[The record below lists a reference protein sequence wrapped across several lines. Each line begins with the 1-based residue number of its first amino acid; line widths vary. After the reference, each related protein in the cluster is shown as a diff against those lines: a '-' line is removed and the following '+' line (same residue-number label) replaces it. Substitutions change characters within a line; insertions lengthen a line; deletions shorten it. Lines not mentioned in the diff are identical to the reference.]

1 MRTVSKPKGYLTV
14 YLSLVFA
21 IVLSLLLTLIEGAA
35 VGATRLQAE
44 LAAYLGLDSVFAEY
58 HRELMKQYGVF
69 YIPIRIW
76 RLNRLLLQQMDT
88 DRFGRHRRLSA

>member
-44 LAAYLGLDSVFAEY
+44 LAADLGIGFCVCRISQGVNEAVWCIL
-58 HRELMKQYGVF
+58 HR
-69 YIPIRIW
+69 
-76 RLNRLLLQQMDT
+76 
-88 DRFGRHRRLSA
+88 

>member
-44 LAAYLGLDSVFAEY
+44 LAADLGLDSVFAEY
-58 HRELMKQYGVF
+58 HRELMKQYGVS
-69 YIPIRIW
+69 YIDDSYGNEKGGIPGILPVER
-76 RLNRLLLQQMDT
+76 
-88 DRFGRHRRLSA
+88 